1 MKGIEI
7 LVSNNIFHFP
17 SMQSC
22 GMFQLRKWGGV
33 MLIWKVELLQPWN
46 GVGSLLTWKVELL
59 PIWRRQRNL
68 LWPKETLCRGLCPL
82 FNKTQFLH
90 YYHSFF

>member
-1 MKGIEI
+1 
-7 LVSNNIFHFP
+7 
-17 SMQSC
+17 MQSC
-22 GMFQLRKWGGV
+22 GMFELRKWSGV

-68 LWPKETLCRGLCPL
+68 LWPIDTL
-82 FNKTQFLH
+82 
-90 YYHSFF
+90 SI